1 MIAKEVYITNLF
13 KKLGVGGIGLAVAAS
28 GIVGFSSSAL
38 AQSSSASDP
47 STYIAPLHTLN
58 HSGVTGFANLSLN
71 STQPGAALT
80 ASVNAR
86 GAEPNQI
93 HAMHIH
99 GMLDGSDAECPNFT
113 ADTNADKLV
122 SVFEGAPFYG
132 PIKVNFTTPPTTFGP
147 PSRTDLFAPFAG
159 VPVFANFPHSDSS
172 GKVSYG
178 QTIPFDASNHYAVEA
193 LTSLTPLNDQH
204 IVIHGGF
211 APESVDTPGG
221 DPNKIV
227 YDALLP
233 VACGPIIQ
241 THRGS
246 AGSQSANNNDTTNSA
261 SISNT
266 GAGSTNSITNSSSNS
281 SKVTNSNDV
290 QISNQNNQ
298 TSTTGNAS
306 ATSNTNSGSAF
317 SGNANSNG
325 SAAFM
330 SRLMNSGFKP

>member
-1 MIAKEVYITNLF
+1 MSQLLKRMGSA
-13 KKLGVGGIGLAVAAS
+13 GVGLAVAVS
-28 GIVGFSSSAL
+28 GIAGFSPAAFAQTSSA
-38 AQSSSASDP
+38 ADP
-47 STYIAPLHTLN
+47 GRYIAPLHPLN
-58 HSGVTGFANLSLN
+58 HSGATGFANLSLN

-80 ASVNAR
+80 ASIDAR
-86 GAEPNQI
+86 GVEPNQI

-99 GMLDGSDAECPNFT
+99 GMLDGNNAECPTTT
-113 ADTNADKLV
+113 ADTNNDRLV

-132 PIKVNFTTPPTTFGP
+132 PIKVNFTTPPTAFAP

-159 VPVFANFPHSDSS
+159 VPVSANFPHSDAN
-172 GKVSYG
+172 GKFHYG
-178 QTIPFDASNHYAVEA
+178 QTIPFDVNNQYAVEA
-193 LTSLTPLNDQH
+193 LASLTPLTDQH

-246 AGSQSANNNDTTNSA
+246 TGSQGQSQNANVSNNSA

-266 GAGSTNSITNSSSNS
+266 GPGSTNSITSDTNTSTT
-281 SKVTNSNDV
+281 VTNTNNV
-290 QISNQNNQ
+290 QVSSQSNQ
-298 TSTTGNAS
+298 TSTTGRATN
-306 ATSNTNSGSAF
+306 TSNTRG
-317 SGNANSNG
+317 G
-325 SAAFM
+325 SAASGSGANSANTSFM
-330 SRLMNSGFKP
+330 LRLMNSDSE